1 MQMTSAN
8 RIPRITI
15 RPTGDF
21 KIFADGE
28 IEQSIP
34 QRFEQQVH
42 AYSDRVAIKS
52 ERETFTYAAL
62 NRTANRLAREI
73 LSRRDESAEPIALL
87 FDHGAPVLIAIM
99 AVLKTGKFY
108 LVLDAGYPPD
118 RLQSMLQ
125 DSGARLIVTDP
136 ENYAFARQLGGETAD
151 VVNFADVKLD
161 LADDDLGV
169 YPTPDSLAL
178 LLYTSGSTG
187 QPKGVMH
194 THQNV
199 LVDVRNLTNGWCV
212 TEQDRWLLH
221 TSVSFANSVRTIY
234 SSLLNGGAVYPYD
247 IKKQGFADLPN
258 WLLSYEITIVRTVPT
273 TFRDFMGTLEKG
285 LKFPAVRV
293 LSVGGEPMLRADL
306 DFFNRHFLSHCVL
319 VHALGPTECLTVCWA
334 LIPHG
339 AQITGSKLP
348 IGYSLQDK
356 DVLVLDDAGQEVGPG
371 EVGQLAVKSRYISR
385 GYWRDPERTNAVFLP
400 DPTGSDARIYLT
412 GDLGV
417 REPDGCLIHVGREDF
432 QVKLRGFRIDV
443 TEVEVAL
450 RAVDGIESAV
460 VVGSQDSMSQQ
471 RLVAYFVP
479 TTNPPVTVTK
489 LRQSLARVL
498 PDYMIPSV
506 FVSIDAIP
514 QTPNGKTDRLRLP
527 LPGRDR
533 PVLENPFVSPRT
545 AMETEVAA
553 IWAEV
558 LNLDQ
563 VGVHDNFFELG
574 GDSLLATQIIAR
586 VLQRLN
592 VNIPMGNLFESPSV
606 ASMAEY
612 VLLARGEGIG
622 TGALT
627 LILKEIESLS
637 DEEIQNRFVDKNK

>member
-1 MQMTSAN
+1 MTTAN
-8 RIPRITI
+8 GIPRIAI

-21 KIFADGE
+21 KVFANEE

-34 QRFEQQVH
+34 QRFEQQVR
-42 AYSDRVAIKS
+42 AYGDRVAIKS
-52 ERETFTYAAL
+52 ERETFTFTSL
-62 NRTANRLAREI
+62 NRSANRLAREI
-73 LSRRDESAEPIALL
+73 LLRRDRSAEPIALL
-87 FDHGAPVLIAIM
+87 FDHGAQVLVAIM

-108 LVLDAGYPPD
+108 LVLDAGYPAD

-125 DSGARLIVTDP
+125 DSGAKLVVTDP
-136 ENYAFARQLGGETAD
+136 ENCAFARQLCGEAVD
-151 VVNFADVKLD
+151 VINIADVKCD
-161 LADDDLGV
+161 FADDDLGV
-169 YPTPDSLAL
+169 YPSPDSLAL

-221 TSVSFANSVRTIY
+221 TSISFANSVRTIY
-234 SSLLNGGAVYPYD
+234 GSLLNGGSVYPYD
-247 IKKQGFADLPN
+247 IKKTGFGDLPN
-258 WLLSYEITIVRTVPT
+258 WLLSNQITILRSVPT
-273 TFRDFMGTLEKG
+273 TFRDFMATLEKSFQ
-285 LKFPAVRV
+285 FPTVRV

-306 DFFNRHFLSHCVL
+306 DFFNRHFLPHCVL
-319 VHALGPTECLTVCWA
+319 CHALGPTECLTVCWA

-356 DVLVLDDAGQEVGPG
+356 DVLVLDDADKEVGPG

-385 GYWRDPERTNAVFLP
+385 GYWRDPERTRAVFLP

-432 QVKLRGFRIDV
+432 QVKIRGFRIDV
-443 TEVEVAL
+443 AEVEVAL
-450 RAVDGIESAV
+450 RAIGGVETAV
-460 VVGSQDSMSQQ
+460 VVGRQDGMSQQ

-479 TTNPPVTVTK
+479 TSNPPITVTK
-489 LRQSLARVL
+489 LRQGLARVL

-506 FVSIDAIP
+506 FVSIDALP

-527 LPGRDR
+527 PPGRER
-533 PVLENPFVSPRT
+533 PPLENPLVLPRT
-545 AMETEVAA
+545 VMETDIAA

-558 LNLDQ
+558 LDLEQ
-563 VGVHDNFFELG
+563 IGVHDNFFELG
-574 GDSLLATQIIAR
+574 GDSLLATRIIVR
-586 VLQRLN
+586 VVQRLKVN
-592 VNIPMGNLFESPSV
+592 VSISRLLDSPSV

-612 VLLARGEGIG
+612 ALLALAEGS
-622 TGALT
+622 GAGDPA
-627 LILKEIESLS
+627 LILNEIESMS
-637 DEEIQNRFVDKNK
+637 DEEFHSHIVEKNK